1 MKEPHEATFWGIY
14 YDYGFENPFRYMRFT
29 IINVVLCLC
38 IETIISVYVNK
49 LLIRHSTDE
58 ITPDAALFII
68 SILFAGKFIKTFM
81 RYILY
86 QKLDKERTS
95 IPRNIATNVAELYM
109 AAPYQWKSKNANI
122 SQRNSIR
129 ELFYAYTQV
138 SHMFSNVLQ
147 SSIDFIIVICAS
159 FYFNISMG
167 FFIIIGNFLL
177 LVVQRYLSAEIEKM
191 NKGIGDLCNEAHNK
205 FSNQFA
211 NRCDIAYNP
220 RYGDFLKE
228 MDYNIVNGMMES
240 QSVWITRQV
249 VANKNTVYNEIIQ
262 SFILGGII
270 VHLYMTNGMKYLPF
284 IILYNG
290 RLFGLTDIV
299 TGFRTTANI
308 ENSHLSETYEMM
320 NQLYDMSPRSIPQKY
335 SLRESITQYVRSLFH
350 SRKYR
355 HLKQKSIVGDDIDD
369 ALSSVLIDSP
379 IQFTNN
385 STIYIKNMNQRVNDN
400 ITLVYHGEITIKP
413 SHDKCSIVLLNGPKG
428 CGKSVTMDI
437 LAGLYD
443 KSITD
448 SFEIDGKDVRSYGE
462 FRAIQPYR
470 IYMRQCV
477 LDDFKANRFNTI
489 IMTIRQLFPRIHSHD
504 EFQLFMK
511 PFNILHKLPTDY
523 DAQISRDERGLSP
536 GESQTLMLASNIWK
550 ALTLKIPILLLDE
563 PERNIDIDNIKS
575 IFTYI
580 TRHYYGVLFLITHM
594 TELKQFISSNVRME
608 FIYNDGIKDVNT
620 DNTVLTFQ
628 IRQY

>member
-1 MKEPHEATFWGIY
+1 MKESREATFWGIY
-14 YDYGFENPFRYMRFT
+14 FDYGFENPFRHMRFT
-29 IINVVLCLC
+29 IINVLVCLF
-38 IETIISVYVNK
+38 IETIISMYVNK
-49 LLIRHSTDE
+49 LLIRQSTDE
-58 ITPDAALFII
+58 ITPEAALVII
-68 SILFAGKFIKTFM
+68 SILFAGKFGKTLM
-81 RYILY
+81 HHILY
-86 QKLDKERTS
+86 QRLDTERVRV
-95 IPRNIATNVAELYM
+95 PQNIATNIANLYRTS
-109 AAPYQWKSKNANI
+109 PYQWKSKNANI

-129 ELFYAYTQV
+129 ELFHAYNQV
-138 SHMFSNVLQ
+138 SHMLSGVLQ
-147 SSIDFIIVICAS
+147 SSIDFIIVICALV
-159 FYFNISMG
+159 YFNVSMG

-177 LVVQRYLSAEIEKM
+177 VVVQRYLSSDIEKM
-191 NKGIGDLCNEAHNK
+191 NKCIGDLCNDAHNK

-211 NRCDIAYNP
+211 NRCDILSNP
-220 RYGDFLKE
+220 RYTEFLKE
-228 MDYNIVNGMMES
+228 TDYNIVDGMIES

-249 VANKNTVYNEIIQ
+249 IANKNTVYNEIIQ
-262 SFILGGII
+262 SLILGGII
-270 VHLYMTNGMKYLPF
+270 INLYMTNGMKYLPF

-290 RLFGLTDIV
+290 RLFGLTGIV
-299 TGFRTTANI
+299 MGFRTTANI

-320 NQLYDMSPRSIPQKY
+320 NQLYAMTPQSIPQRFT
-335 SLRESITQYVRSLFH
+335 LRKSITNYFH
-350 SRKYR
+350 SLHKHKYR
-355 HLKQKSIVGDDIDD
+355 NLKQKSLSDDNDIE
-369 ALSSVLIDSP
+369 LSSITTDSP
-379 IQFTNN
+379 IKFTNN
-385 STIYIKNMNQRVNDN
+385 STIYIKNMNQSVNDN
-400 ITLVYHGEITIKP
+400 ITLVYNGEIIIKP

-448 SFEIDGKDVRSYGE
+448 VFEIDGKDVRNYGE
-462 FRAIQPYR
+462 FRAIQFYR

-489 IMTIRQLFPRIHSHD
+489 IMTIHQMFPRIHSHA
-504 EFQLFMK
+504 EFEAFIK
-511 PFNILHKLPTDY
+511 PFNILHKLPNDY

-580 TRHYYGVLFLITHM
+580 TKHYCGVLFLITHM
-594 TELKQFISSNVRME
+594 HELKQFITSNVRME
-608 FIYNDGIKDVNT
+608 FVYNDGIRDTNT
-620 DNTVLTFQ
+620 CKTKLTFQ